1 MENKS
6 QIKNP
11 VLSIVI
17 VAIFIWIIYFV
28 VTQKRGEEMI
38 LENYEYELN
47 RSYSGIII
55 KKFYDHENH
64 NSPKIVFADGG
75 GTGIN
80 GKFWGQM
87 QEGDSISKVKGD
99 SIIQVFRGGKI
110 ISIEIAPFYRK
121 LIQQEIDKKKK
132 K

>member
-1 MENKS
+1 MANKN

-28 VTQKRGEEMI
+28 VTQKRGAEMI
-38 LENYEYELN
+38 LENYDYELN
-47 RSYSGIII
+47 RSYNGIIT

-64 NSPKIVFADGG
+64 NSPKIVFADGDS
-75 GTGIN
+75 TGIN

-87 QEGDSISKVKGD
+87 EEGDSISKVKGD
-99 SIIQVFRGGKI
+99 SVIQVFRGGKRI
-110 ISIEIAPFYRK
+110 NIEIAPFYRTA
-121 LIQQEIDKKKK
+121 IQNEIEKKKK
-132 K
+132 